1 MLGSPLNSKGRA
13 SSVTLTPST
22 NRYPTPPASASPT
35 QSSFHR
41 QHPSSSKQQNSVNNL
56 DRNIKARKRCSSLCE
71 RFPGDM
77 SHRPLDVLRQETFA
91 ANRAP
96 HLKKKHIPGADT
108 IDSLDRSAFGLSYHH
123 GGPYDATLLARNRTR
138 RHAPIEA
145 LKSSND
151 EAIRATP
158 KEFIKASI
166 ERHLPLQG
174 TAVIPPGMA
183 GIDGQ
188 IMQYEEG
195 ADLMREPDAPGGA
208 YKRWPDMKYL
218 PEDLKGK
225 GEPSYSIEKAIK
237 KDKHRKT
244 VSGDRNNYEMYPLMS
259 PKSPKSPKS
268 PTYYSYGNNG
278 RSRLG
283 LEPTG
288 VNNAWNSQLYPDYH
302 GARQRGLSTG
312 QRVGEGLKRRLEN
325 LAWIKKSAG
334 TEC

>member
-1 MLGSPLNSKGRA
+1 MFATSHHSTERA
-13 SSVTLTPST
+13 SSVTLPPSSSG
-22 NRYPTPPASASPT
+22 YPTPPASASPS

-41 QHPSSSKQQNSVNNL
+41 KNQSPPTQPKKNKLNEFGENGA
-56 DRNIKARKRCSSLCE
+56 ARRRCSSLCE

-77 SHRPLDVLRQETFA
+77 SHRPLDVLRQETKA

-123 GGPYDATLLARNRTR
+123 AGPYDATLLARNRTR
-138 RHAPIEA
+138 RHAPVEA
-145 LKSSND
+145 LKSSNN
-151 EAIRATP
+151 EAIKATP
-158 KEFIKASI
+158 KEFIKASL

-183 GIDGQ
+183 GIDGD

-218 PEDLKGK
+218 PDDLKGK
-225 GEPSYSIEKAIK
+225 GEPSFSIEKAIK
-237 KDKHRKT
+237 KDKQRHT
-244 VSGDRNNYEMYPLMS
+244 VSGNINNYEMYPL
-259 PKSPKSPKS
+259 KSPKSPKS
-268 PTYYSYGNNG
+268 PSYYSHGNNG
-278 RSRLG
+278 RTRLG
-283 LEPTG
+283 LEPNEFKPT
-288 VNNAWNSQLYPDYH
+288 WNSSLYSDYYNS
-302 GARQRGLSTG
+302 RRRGLSTG

-325 LAWIKKSAG
+325 LAWIKKTTG